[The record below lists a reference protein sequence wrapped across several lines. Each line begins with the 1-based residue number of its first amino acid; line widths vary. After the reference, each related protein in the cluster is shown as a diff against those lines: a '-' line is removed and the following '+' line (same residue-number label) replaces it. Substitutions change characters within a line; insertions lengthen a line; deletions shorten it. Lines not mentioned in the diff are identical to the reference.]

1 MNRILS
7 ALLLISMVV
16 TLLPSHVA
24 QAQSGNNLNQLLGA
38 EKADSITATDDALWL
53 LSGDKLWRWQP
64 QEQQPEL
71 MAQDVPNAFQDA
83 GNPKALG
90 YLMAHSNQL
99 YSLQLALGT
108 LSTVVLD
115 GGIQLKDTM
124 QYPMDLLLDADG
136 QPRMVKNCFMNQ
148 DGTWLLV
155 ESGNGLELLLLDK
168 KGKVN
173 PFNTKDIRSI
183 APYKGNQL
191 LVLVQEEG
199 KSPVLAEFNPGNG
212 KTKTLI
218 KVLPMGADGLCYD
231 AASNTAY
238 YFAKGEIIAHPKM
251 GKAKSVAYLPSVFLY
266 RSPVLLKGHLAASLT
281 EGVFIRSLTGDK
293 GSKPTVRVYGLDE
306 FTLNKVRAMLPDIK
320 ITVSERYLSAMEL
333 AQAVLSDSFP
343 YDVAVLSTRNPQ
355 LYSLME
361 KGFLAKLEQFP
372 VTANV
377 AKRVYPVLLEPVTFQ
392 ENLYALPA
400 SIFINDF
407 GYKKKYLDQVGMSVD
422 ELPRDI
428 LSVMDFLERW
438 QERYAAFDGEVLP
451 ASFTSKRAVVSE
463 MIGLYIR
470 QYQLH
475 GLQLSFDT
483 PLFRQMMEKINQLD
497 DQYLSSLR
505 DNFQDGWTPKVIIET
520 GLNLRDLAR
529 NRQTRANADGP
540 TYPLCINLEPGMPTV
555 YPYGADYAAVMTKSP
570 DQDAAARVVAAIS
583 QADWA
588 QDFAPVVFSD
598 YQPLVSDNYLENK
611 AAMESNEQSLKAQ
624 IKKAEGAEKSNLEQT
639 LIEAQA
645 RLIDYEKERF
655 VTTKEELAIYRR
667 DILPYLKP
675 LGPSLHEDSNMQ
687 MTEDLSFIFLIRQMM
702 EGTIEVEQFIQQAE
716 QRLQLMEGEEGK

>member
-1 MNRILS
+1 MKRILS
-7 ALLLISMVV
+7 ALLLVSLMI
-16 TLLPSHVA
+16 TLLPSHA
-24 QAQSGNNLNQLLGA
+24 AHAQSGSNLNQLLGA
-38 EKADSITATDDALWL
+38 ASADSLAATDDALWL

-64 QEQQPEL
+64 REQQPEL
-71 MAQDVPNAFQDA
+71 MAQDVPNGFQDA

-115 GGIQLKDTM
+115 GGVQLKDTM

-148 DGTWLLV
+148 DGAWLLA

-173 PFNTKDIRSI
+173 RFNTKDIRSI
-183 APYKGNQL
+183 SPYKGNQL
-191 LVLVQEEG
+191 LALVQEEG

-212 KTKTLI
+212 KTKTI
-218 KVLPMGADGLCYD
+218 VKSLPMGADGLCYD
-231 AASNTAY
+231 ATSNTAY

-251 GKAKSVAYLPSVFLY
+251 GKARSVAYLPSVFLY
-266 RSPVLLKGHLAASLT
+266 RSPVLFKGHLAASLA
-281 EGVFIRSLTGDK
+281 EGVFVRSLTGDK
-293 GSKPTVRVYGLDE
+293 GSKPTVRVYGMDE

-343 YDVAVLSTRNPQ
+343 YDVAVLNTGNPQ

-361 KGFLAKLEQFP
+361 KGYFAQLEQFP
-372 VTANV
+372 ATDNV
-377 AKRVYPVLLEPVTFQ
+377 AKRVYPVLLEPVTHQ
-392 ENLYALPA
+392 DSIYALPA

-407 GYKKKYLDQVGMSVD
+407 GYKQAYLDQVGMRVD

-428 LSVMDFLERW
+428 LSVMDFLKRW
-438 QERYAAFDGEVLP
+438 QEKYSAHDGDVLP
-451 ASFTSKRAVVSE
+451 VLFAKRSYLSTQ
-463 MIGLYIR
+463 MIELYIR
-470 QYQLH
+470 QHQLH
-475 GLQLSFDT
+475 GMKLSFDT
-483 PLFRQMMEKINQLD
+483 PLFRQMMEKIYQLD
-497 DQYLSSLR
+497 DQYFSNLNS
-505 DNFQDGWTPKVIIET
+505 NFQDGWTSKVIVESY
-520 GLNLRDLAR
+520 LDLRDLAR
-529 NRQTRANADGP
+529 NRQTRADADGP

-555 YPYGADYAAVMTKSP
+555 YPYRADYAAVMTKAP

-588 QDFAPVVFSD
+588 QNFSPVVFSD
-598 YQPLVSDNYLENK
+598 YQPLVSENYLENK
-611 AAMESNEQSLKAQ
+611 AAMESYEQSLKAQ
-624 IKKAEGAEKSNLEQT
+624 IKKAEGAEKSNLEQA
-639 LIEAQA
+639 LLEAQA

-655 VTTKEELAIYRR
+655 VTTEKELDTYRR

-675 LGPSLHEDSNMQ
+675 LGPSLHEDSSMQ
-687 MTEDLSFIFLIRQMM
+687 MSEDLSFIFLIRQMH

-716 QRLQLMEGEEGK
+716 QRLQLMEGEEGR

>member
-1 MNRILS
+1 MKRILS
-7 ALLLISMVV
+7 ALLLVSLMI

-53 LSGDKLWRWQP
+53 LSGDKLRRWHP
-64 QEQQPEL
+64 QLQQPEL
-71 MAQDVPNAFQDA
+71 IAQDVPNAFQDA
-83 GNPKALG
+83 GNPQALG

-115 GGIQLKDTM
+115 GSVQLRDTM

-148 DGTWLLV
+148 EGAWLLV

-168 KGKVN
+168 KGEVN

-183 APYKGNQL
+183 SPYKGNQL

-199 KSPVLAEFNPGNG
+199 KSPVLAELNPGNG

-218 KVLPMGADGLCYD
+218 KSLPMGADGLCYD
-231 AASNTAY
+231 TASNTAY

-306 FTLNKVRAMLPDIK
+306 FTINKVRAMLPDIK

-377 AKRVYPVLLEPVTFQ
+377 ARRIYPVFLEPVSFQ

-400 SIFINDF
+400 SISINDF
-407 GYKKKYLDQVGMSVD
+407 GYKQEYLDQVGMSVD

-438 QERYAAFDGEVLP
+438 QERYTAFDGEVMP
-451 ASFTSKRAVVSE
+451 ALFTSKSAVVRE

-483 PLFRQMMEKINQLD
+483 PLFRQMMEKINGLD
-497 DQYLSSLR
+497 FQYLSSLR
-505 DNFQDGWTPKVIIET
+505 DNFQDGWTPKVIIES

-540 TYPLCINLEPGMPTV
+540 TYPLCINLEPGMLTV
-555 YPYGADYAAVMTKSP
+555 YPYRADYAAVMTKSP

-611 AAMESNEQSLKAQ
+611 AAMESYEQSLKAQ
-624 IKKAEGAEKSNLEQT
+624 IKKAEGAEKSNLEQA
-639 LIEAQA
+639 LLEAQA

-655 VTTKEELAIYRR
+655 VTTEEELDTYRR

-675 LGPSLHEDSNMQ
+675 LGPSLHEDSTML
-687 MTEDLSFIFLIRQMM
+687 MTEDLSFIFLVRQMQ

-716 QRLQLMEGEEGK
+716 QKLRLMEVEEGR